1 MYGARGRPGSQPKSE
16 EMPGPGR
23 RLFPMLSVESLTA
36 SLRFYESLLGGE
48 RGYQFPTDGEPVFVV
63 LRFEQ
68 TEIGLGLLGAGPAL
82 HGQPQ
87 RPATGHRIELC
98 LYVSALDATVE
109 ALSAAGAPV
118 LLQPTAQPWG
128 ERVAYVG
135 DPDGN
140 LVMLVE

>member
-1 MYGARGRPGSQPKSE
+1 MR
-16 EMPGPGR
+16 GPGR
-23 RLFPMLSVESLTA
+23 RLFPMLSVESLAA
-36 SLRFYESLLGGE
+36 SLRFYETLLGGE
-48 RGYQFPTDGEPVFVV
+48 RSYQFPSEGDAVFVV
-63 LRFEQ
+63 LRFGE
-68 TEIGLGLLGAGPAL
+68 TELGLGLLGSGPAL

-98 LYVSALDATVE
+98 LYVSGLEQTVSAT
-109 ALSAAGAPV
+109 SAAGAPV

-128 ERVAYVG
+128 ESVAYVS